1 MLYSGSIAE
10 SLVILQ
16 MISCKQNTMK
26 KIIIL
31 IFAVLLATFF
41 YAYEKID
48 YNKFIDKWG
57 TASLEKLKIKGDACI
72 QNGHTDSALVLYTI
86 IINKYRSDIPREEQN
101 LCASAMNNAAYIYMF
116 NHSNYSEAY
125 TNLLRAQHIAE
136 DNGIKEL
143 LPYIYL
149 NVGNIYTIYYDN
161 KTAVKYFKKS
171 FYSSIDVK
179 DWNILLTVFTNLVG
193 TAIQEG
199 RINSVRNELAV
210 FRRLNIPK
218 MPMLRY
224 SRLMCSAADYLLKD
238 NNGMAVD
245 CLRQAAAA
253 VDSKLQ
259 PKRYRLFV
267 NQLEAIVLGNSRRY
281 KDALALS
288 LKVERESESE
298 APDIQE
304 QMRSNISMLY
314 GKLGEADSALFW
326 QERRVALS
334 DTIFRNQRYS
344 QIRDLNVA
352 YEMQNANMKLLH
364 SENKRHTIMVAFI
377 VTLFAAVIIFV
388 LVLILIN
395 KNRRLNISNH
405 DLYRRNGEIMRMN
418 DNERKLRT
426 EYEQR
431 IAECE
436 REIKSLTEKD
446 VQTVEPKQSADAMDE
461 AVRQSLLEKINNV
474 LDDVSEISKNE
485 FSIGR
490 LSKLISSNSHYV
502 SQVINE
508 TYGKN
513 FSTVLG
519 EARVRQAC
527 RRLSDIETYGNLT
540 IEAIAGELGFKS
552 RSNFVTV
559 FKKITGLTPSEYKKI
574 SREKFLVDK

>member
-1 MLYSGSIAE
+1 
-10 SLVILQ
+10 
-16 MISCKQNTMK
+16 MK
-26 KIIIL
+26 KIIVLL
-31 IFAVLLATFF
+31 IVVLLATFF
-41 YAYEKID
+41 YAYGRID
-48 YNKFIDKWG
+48 YDKIIGRWG
-57 TASLEKLKIKGDACI
+57 TASLEKLKIKGDACMN
-72 QNGHTDSALVLYTI
+72 NGRMDSALVLYSI
-86 IINKYRSDIPREEQN
+86 IINRYNSDMPRDEQN
-101 LCASAMNNAAYIYMF
+101 LCASAMNNAAYLYMF
-116 NHSNYSEAY
+116 HHSNYSEAY

-136 DNGIKEL
+136 ENDMQKL
-143 LPYIYL
+143 LPCVYL
-149 NVGNIYTIYYDN
+149 NIGNIYTIYYDN
-161 KTAVKYFKKS
+161 KTAVKFFKKS
-171 FYSSIDVK
+171 FYSSVDVN
-179 DWNILLTVFTNLVG
+179 DWSILLTVFTNLVG
-193 TAIQEG
+193 TAIQEDH
-199 RINSVRNELAV
+199 INSVRDEVAV

-224 SRLMCSAADYLLKD
+224 SRLMCSVAEYLLKD
-238 NNGMAVD
+238 NNSMAVG

-259 PKRYRLFV
+259 PERYRLFA
-267 NQLEAIVLGNSRRY
+267 NQLETIVLGKSKRY
-281 KDALALS
+281 KEALDLS
-288 LKVERESESE
+288 LKIEQESGKN

-304 QMRSNISMLY
+304 QMRSNISTLY
-314 GKLGEADSALFW
+314 GKLGKADSALWW
-326 QERRVALS
+326 QERRMALS
-334 DTIFRNQRYS
+334 DTIFRDQRYS

-364 SENKRHTIMVAFI
+364 SENKRHTIMVALV
-377 VTLFAAVIIFV
+377 VTLFAMVIIFV
-388 LVLILIN
+388 LVLVLIN

-436 REIKSLTEKD
+436 REIKILTEKD
-446 VQTVEPKQSADAMDE
+446 VQSVESKQSSDAMDE

-490 LSKLISSNSHYV
+490 LSKLVSSNSHYV

-527 RRLSDIETYGNLT
+527 KRLGDIEAYGNLT

-559 FKKITGLTPSEYKKI
+559 FKKVTGLTPSEYKKI
-574 SREKFLVDK
+574 SRENIC

>member
-1 MLYSGSIAE
+1 
-10 SLVILQ
+10 
-16 MISCKQNTMK
+16 MK
-26 KIIIL
+26 KIIVLL
-31 IFAVLLATFF
+31 IVVLLATFF
-41 YAYEKID
+41 YAYGRID
-48 YNKFIDKWG
+48 YDKIIGRWG
-57 TASLEKLKIKGDACI
+57 TASLEKLKIKGDACMN
-72 QNGHTDSALVLYTI
+72 NGRMDSALVLYSI
-86 IINKYRSDIPREEQN
+86 IINRYNSDMPRDEQN
-101 LCASAMNNAAYIYMF
+101 LCASAMNNVAYLYMF
-116 NHSNYSEAY
+116 HHSNYSEAY

-136 DNGIKEL
+136 ENDMQKL
-143 LPYIYL
+143 LPCVYL
-149 NVGNIYTIYYDN
+149 NIGNIYTIYYDN
-161 KTAVKYFKKS
+161 KTAVKFFKKS
-171 FYSSIDVK
+171 FYSSVDVN
-179 DWNILLTVFTNLVG
+179 DWSILLTVFTNLVG
-193 TAIQEG
+193 TAIQEDH
-199 RINSVRNELAV
+199 INSVRDEVAV

-224 SRLMCSAADYLLKD
+224 SRLMCSAAEYLLKD
-238 NNGMAVD
+238 NNSMAVG

-259 PKRYRLFV
+259 PERYRLFA
-267 NQLEAIVLGNSRRY
+267 NQLETIVLGKSKRY
-281 KDALALS
+281 KEALDLS
-288 LKVERESESE
+288 LKIEQESGKN

-304 QMRSNISMLY
+304 QMRSNISTLY
-314 GKLGEADSALFW
+314 GKLGKADSALWW
-326 QERRVALS
+326 QERRMALS
-334 DTIFRNQRYS
+334 DTIFRDQRYS

-364 SENKRHTIMVAFI
+364 SENKRHTIMVALV
-377 VTLFAAVIIFV
+377 VTLFAMVIIFV
-388 LVLILIN
+388 LVLVLIN

-436 REIKSLTEKD
+436 REIKILTEKD
-446 VQTVEPKQSADAMDE
+446 VQSVESKQSSDAMDE

-490 LSKLISSNSHYV
+490 LSKLVSSNSHYV

-527 RRLSDIETYGNLT
+527 KRLGDIDTYGNLT

-559 FKKITGLTPSEYKKI
+559 FKKVTGLTPSEYKKI
-574 SREKFLVDK
+574 SRENIC

>member
-1 MLYSGSIAE
+1 
-10 SLVILQ
+10 
-16 MISCKQNTMK
+16 MK
-26 KIIIL
+26 KIIVLL
-31 IFAVLLATFF
+31 IVVLLATFF
-41 YAYEKID
+41 YAYGRID
-48 YNKFIDKWG
+48 YDKIIGRWG
-57 TASLEKLKIKGDACI
+57 TASLEKLKIKGDACMN
-72 QNGHTDSALVLYTI
+72 NGRMDSALVLYSI
-86 IINKYRSDIPREEQN
+86 IINRYNSDMPRDEQN
-101 LCASAMNNAAYIYMF
+101 LCASAMNNAAYLYMF
-116 NHSNYSEAY
+116 HHSNYSEAY

-136 DNGIKEL
+136 ENDMQKL
-143 LPYIYL
+143 LPCVYL
-149 NVGNIYTIYYDN
+149 NIGNIYTIYYDN
-161 KTAVKYFKKS
+161 KTAVKFFKKS
-171 FYSSIDVK
+171 FYSSVDVN
-179 DWNILLTVFTNLVG
+179 DWSILLTVFTNLVG
-193 TAIQEG
+193 TAIQEDH
-199 RINSVRNELAV
+199 INSVRDEVAV

-224 SRLMCSAADYLLKD
+224 SRLMCSAAEYLLKD
-238 NNGMAVD
+238 NNSMAVG

-259 PKRYRLFV
+259 PERYRLFA
-267 NQLEAIVLGNSRRY
+267 NQLETIVLGKSKRY
-281 KDALALS
+281 KEALDLS
-288 LKVERESESE
+288 LKIEQESGKN

-304 QMRSNISMLY
+304 QMRSNISTLY
-314 GKLGEADSALFW
+314 GKLGKADSALWW
-326 QERRVALS
+326 QERRMALS
-334 DTIFRNQRYS
+334 DTIFRDQRYS

-364 SENKRHTIMVAFI
+364 SENKRHTIMVALV
-377 VTLFAAVIIFV
+377 VTLFAMVIIFV
-388 LVLILIN
+388 LVLVLIN

-436 REIKSLTEKD
+436 REIKILTEKD
-446 VQTVEPKQSADAMDE
+446 VQSVESKQSSDAMDE
-461 AVRQSLLEKINNV
+461 AVRQSVLEKINNV

-490 LSKLISSNSHYV
+490 LSKLVSSNSHYV

-527 RRLSDIETYGNLT
+527 KRLGDIEAYGNLT

-574 SREKFLVDK
+574 SRETFLADK

>member
-1 MLYSGSIAE
+1 
-10 SLVILQ
+10 
-16 MISCKQNTMK
+16 MK
-26 KIIIL
+26 KIIVLL
-31 IFAVLLATFF
+31 IVVLLATFF
-41 YAYEKID
+41 YAYGRID
-48 YNKFIDKWG
+48 YDKIIGRWG
-57 TASLEKLKIKGDACI
+57 TASLEKLKIKGDACMN
-72 QNGHTDSALVLYTI
+72 NGRMDSALVLYSI
-86 IINKYRSDIPREEQN
+86 IINRYNSDMPRDEQN
-101 LCASAMNNAAYIYMF
+101 LCASAMNNAAYLYMF
-116 NHSNYSEAY
+116 HHSNYSEAY

-136 DNGIKEL
+136 ENDMQKL
-143 LPYIYL
+143 LPCVYL
-149 NVGNIYTIYYDN
+149 NIGNIYTIYYDN
-161 KTAVKYFKKS
+161 KTAVKFFKKS
-171 FYSSIDVK
+171 FYSSVDVN
-179 DWNILLTVFTNLVG
+179 DWSILLTVFTNLVG
-193 TAIQEG
+193 TAIQEDH
-199 RINSVRNELAV
+199 INSVRDEVAV

-224 SRLMCSAADYLLKD
+224 SRLMCSAAEYLLKD
-238 NNGMAVD
+238 NNSMAVG

-259 PKRYRLFV
+259 PERYRLFA
-267 NQLEAIVLGNSRRY
+267 NQLETIVLGKSKRY
-281 KDALALS
+281 KEALDLS
-288 LKVERESESE
+288 LKIEQESGKN

-304 QMRSNISMLY
+304 QMRSNISTLY
-314 GKLGEADSALFW
+314 GKLGKADSALWW
-326 QERRVALS
+326 QERRMALS
-334 DTIFRNQRYS
+334 DTIFRDQRYS

-364 SENKRHTIMVAFI
+364 SENKRHTIMVALV
-377 VTLFAAVIIFV
+377 VTLFAMVIIFV
-388 LVLILIN
+388 LVLVLIN

-436 REIKSLTEKD
+436 REIKILTEKD
-446 VQTVEPKQSADAMDE
+446 VQSVESKQSSDAMDE

-490 LSKLISSNSHYV
+490 LSKLVSSNSHYV

-527 RRLSDIETYGNLT
+527 KRLGDIEAYGNLT

-574 SREKFLVDK
+574 SRETFLADK

>member
-1 MLYSGSIAE
+1 
-10 SLVILQ
+10 
-16 MISCKQNTMK
+16 MK
-26 KIIIL
+26 KIIVLL
-31 IFAVLLATFF
+31 IVVLLATFF
-41 YAYEKID
+41 YAYGRID
-48 YNKFIDKWG
+48 YDKIIGRWG
-57 TASLEKLKIKGDACI
+57 TASLERLKIKGDACMN
-72 QNGHTDSALVLYTI
+72 NGRMDSALVLYSI
-86 IINKYRSDIPREEQN
+86 IINRYNSDMPRDEQN
-101 LCASAMNNAAYIYMF
+101 LCASAMNNAAYLYMF
-116 NHSNYSEAY
+116 HHSNYSEAY

-136 DNGIKEL
+136 ENDMQKL
-143 LPYIYL
+143 LPCVYL
-149 NVGNIYTIYYDN
+149 NIGNIYTIYYDN
-161 KTAVKYFKKS
+161 KTAVKFFKKS
-171 FYSSIDVK
+171 FYSSVDVN
-179 DWNILLTVFTNLVG
+179 DWSILLTVFTNLVG
-193 TAIQEG
+193 TAIQEDH
-199 RINSVRNELAV
+199 INSVRDEVAV

-224 SRLMCSAADYLLKD
+224 SRLMCSAAEYLLKD
-238 NNGMAVD
+238 NNSMAVG

-259 PKRYRLFV
+259 PERYRLFA
-267 NQLEAIVLGNSRRY
+267 NQLETIVLGKSKRY
-281 KDALALS
+281 KEALDLS
-288 LKVERESESE
+288 LKIEQESGKN

-304 QMRSNISMLY
+304 QMRSNISTLY
-314 GKLGEADSALFW
+314 GKLGKADSALWW
-326 QERRVALS
+326 QERRMALS
-334 DTIFRNQRYS
+334 DTIFRDQRYS

-364 SENKRHTIMVAFI
+364 SENKRHTIMVALV
-377 VTLFAAVIIFV
+377 VTLFAMVIIFV
-388 LVLILIN
+388 LVLVLIN

-436 REIKSLTEKD
+436 REIKILTEKD
-446 VQTVEPKQSADAMDE
+446 VQSVESKQSSDAMDE

-490 LSKLISSNSHYV
+490 LSKLVSSNSHYV

-527 RRLSDIETYGNLT
+527 KRLGDIEAYGNLT

-574 SREKFLVDK
+574 SRETFLADK

>member
-1 MLYSGSIAE
+1 
-10 SLVILQ
+10 
-16 MISCKQNTMK
+16 MK
-26 KIIIL
+26 KIIVLL
-31 IFAVLLATFF
+31 IVVLLATFF
-41 YAYEKID
+41 YAYGRID
-48 YNKFIDKWG
+48 YDKIIGRWG
-57 TASLEKLKIKGDACI
+57 TASLEKLKIKGDACMN
-72 QNGHTDSALVLYTI
+72 NGRMDSALVLYSI
-86 IINKYRSDIPREEQN
+86 IINRYNSDMPRDEQN
-101 LCASAMNNAAYIYMF
+101 LCASAMNNAAYLYMF
-116 NHSNYSEAY
+116 HHSNYSEAY

-136 DNGIKEL
+136 ENDMQKL
-143 LPYIYL
+143 LPCVYL
-149 NVGNIYTIYYDN
+149 NIGNIYTIYYDN
-161 KTAVKYFKKS
+161 KTAVKFFKKS
-171 FYSSIDVK
+171 FYSSVDVN
-179 DWNILLTVFTNLVG
+179 DWSILLTVFTNLVG
-193 TAIQEG
+193 TAIQEDH
-199 RINSVRNELAV
+199 INSVRDEVAV

-224 SRLMCSAADYLLKD
+224 SRLMCSAAEYLLKD
-238 NNGMAVD
+238 NNSMAVG

-259 PKRYRLFV
+259 PERYRLFA
-267 NQLEAIVLGNSRRY
+267 NQLETIVLGKSKRY
-281 KDALALS
+281 KEALDLS
-288 LKVERESESE
+288 LKIEQESGKN

-304 QMRSNISMLY
+304 QMRSNISTLY
-314 GKLGEADSALFW
+314 GKLGKADSALWW
-326 QERRVALS
+326 QERRMALS
-334 DTIFRNQRYS
+334 DTIFRDQRYS

-364 SENKRHTIMVAFI
+364 SENKRHMIMVALV
-377 VTLFAAVIIFV
+377 VTLFAMVIIFV
-388 LVLILIN
+388 LVLVLIN

-436 REIKSLTEKD
+436 REIKILTEKD
-446 VQTVEPKQSADAMDE
+446 VQSVESKQSSDAMDE

-490 LSKLISSNSHYV
+490 LSKLVSSNSHYV

-527 RRLSDIETYGNLT
+527 KRLGDIEAYGNLT

-574 SREKFLVDK
+574 SRETFLADK

>member
-1 MLYSGSIAE
+1 
-10 SLVILQ
+10 
-16 MISCKQNTMK
+16 MK
-26 KIIIL
+26 KIIVLL
-31 IFAVLLATFF
+31 IVVLLATFF
-41 YAYEKID
+41 YAYGRID
-48 YNKFIDKWG
+48 YDKIIGCWG
-57 TASLEKLKIKGDACI
+57 TASLEKLKIKGDACM
-72 QNGHTDSALVLYTI
+72 NKGRMDSALVLYSI
-86 IINKYRSDIPREEQN
+86 IINRYNSDMPRDEQN
-101 LCASAMNNAAYIYMF
+101 LCASAMNNAAYLYMF
-116 NHSNYSEAY
+116 HHSNYSEAY

-136 DNGIKEL
+136 ENGMQKL
-143 LPYIYL
+143 LPCVYL
-149 NVGNIYTIYYDN
+149 NIGNIYTIYYDN
-161 KTAVKYFKKS
+161 KTAVKFFKKS
-171 FYSSIDVK
+171 FYSSANVN
-179 DWNILLTVFTNLVG
+179 DWSILLTVFTNLVG
-193 TAIQEG
+193 TAIQEDH
-199 RINSVRNELAV
+199 INSVRDEVAV

-224 SRLMCSAADYLLKD
+224 SRLMCSAAEYLLKD
-238 NNGMAVD
+238 NNSMAVG

-259 PKRYRLFV
+259 PERYRLFA
-267 NQLEAIVLGNSRRY
+267 NQLETIVLGKSKRY
-281 KDALALS
+281 KEALDLS
-288 LKVERESESE
+288 LKIEQESGKN

-304 QMRSNISMLY
+304 QMRSNISTLY
-314 GKLGEADSALFW
+314 GKLGKADSALWW
-326 QERRVALS
+326 QERRMTLS
-334 DTIFRNQRYS
+334 DTIFRDQRYS

-364 SENKRHTIMVAFI
+364 SENKRHTIMVALV
-377 VTLFAAVIIFV
+377 VTLFAMVIIFV
-388 LVLILIN
+388 LVLVLIN

-436 REIKSLTEKD
+436 REIKILTEKD
-446 VQTVEPKQSADAMDE
+446 VQSVESKQSSDAMDE

-490 LSKLISSNSHYV
+490 LSKLVSSNSHYV

-527 RRLSDIETYGNLT
+527 KRLGDIEAYGNLT

-574 SREKFLVDK
+574 SRETFLADK

>member
-1 MLYSGSIAE
+1 
-10 SLVILQ
+10 
-16 MISCKQNTMK
+16 MK
-26 KIIIL
+26 KIIVLMIV
-31 IFAVLLATFF
+31 VLLATFF
-41 YAYEKID
+41 YAYGRID
-48 YNKFIDKWG
+48 YDKIIDRWG
-57 TASLEKLKIKGDACI
+57 TASLEKLKINGDACM
-72 QNGHTDSALVLYTI
+72 NKGRMDSALVLYSI
-86 IINKYRSDIPREEQN
+86 IINRYNSDMPRDEQN
-101 LCASAMNNAAYIYMF
+101 LCASAMNNAAYLYMF
-116 NHSNYSEAY
+116 HHSNYSEAY

-136 DNGIKEL
+136 ENGMQKL
-143 LPYIYL
+143 LPCVYL
-149 NVGNIYTIYYDN
+149 NIGNIYTIYYDN
-161 KTAVKYFKKS
+161 KTAVKFFKKS
-171 FYSSIDVK
+171 FYSSIDVN
-179 DWNILLTVFTNLVG
+179 DWSILLTVFTNLVG
-193 TAIQEG
+193 TAIQEE
-199 RINSVRNELAV
+199 RISSVRDEVAV

-224 SRLMCSAADYLLKD
+224 SRLMCSAAEYLLKD
-238 NNGMAVD
+238 NNSMAVD

-259 PKRYRLFV
+259 PERYRLFV
-267 NQLEAIVLGNSRRY
+267 NQLEAIVLGKSKRY
-281 KDALALS
+281 KEALALS
-288 LKVERESESE
+288 LKIERESGKE

-304 QMRSNISMLY
+304 QMRSNISTLY
-314 GKLGEADSALFW
+314 GKLGKADSALLW
-326 QERRVALS
+326 QERRMALS
-334 DTIFRNQRYS
+334 DTIFRDQRYS

-364 SENKRHTIMVAFI
+364 SENKRHTVMVALI
-377 VTLFAAVIIFV
+377 VTLFAMVIIFALV
-388 LVLILIN
+388 LVLIN

-436 REIKSLTEKD
+436 REIKILTEKD
-446 VQTVEPKQSADAMDE
+446 VQTVESKQSSDVMDD

-474 LDDVSEISKNE
+474 LDDVSEISRNE

-490 LSKLISSNSHYV
+490 LSKLVSSNSHYV

-527 RRLSDIETYGNLT
+527 KRLGDIEAYGNLT
-540 IEAIAGELGFKS
+540 IEAIAGELGFRS